1 MTEKSSIPKLDLYAI
16 SFPSDKL
23 TLGQVRK
30 LDQTVSGS
38 PEVFS
43 SSENLHDARA
53 TDISSLIPLS
63 YEMLLAE
70 KAYAKSLGLPEPWP
84 LTSRSE
90 VVRLLRQQWEEDGV
104 SSGPELSKQ
113 FIRDIEHA
121 AIKQAKKHLGT
132 EL

>member
-1 MTEKSSIPKLDLYAI
+1 MTEESSIPKLNLYAI

-23 TLGQVRK
+23 TLGQMRK

-38 PEVFS
+38 GEVFS
-43 SSENLHDARA
+43 SSEKLHDARA
-53 TDISSLIPLS
+53 AHIHSFIPLS

-70 KAYAKSLGLPEPWP
+70 KAYAKSLGLSEPWP

-90 VVRLLRQQWEEDGV
+90 LVGLLRQQWEEDGI

-113 FIRDIEHA
+113 FIRDIEQA